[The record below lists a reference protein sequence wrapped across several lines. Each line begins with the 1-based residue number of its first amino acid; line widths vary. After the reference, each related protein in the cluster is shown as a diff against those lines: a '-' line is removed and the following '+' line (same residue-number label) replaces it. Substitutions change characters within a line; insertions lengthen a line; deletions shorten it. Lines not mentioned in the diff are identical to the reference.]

1 MRSKERNGFFPLR
14 RGRLVKL
21 LRRTQGPGASTGM
34 RIGGNYSKVGGERSG
49 RAGRK
54 SSAWPSQTPSP
65 AWHSG
70 RRNGC
75 RRQGTCSRRSRPS
88 RYSPCPTC
96 TARRTGSGAR
106 PSEAPSARPCRYGSH
121 ACPSRGC
128 TDRTRGSRH
137 WRSHCC
143 SRRACCT
150 CWSTASAPAPAWTP
164 ESRSVFG
171 PRAARGP
178 CPQVSRGRMR
188 LVFRAR

>member
-75 RRQGTCSRRSRPS
+75 RRQGTCSRRSRPI
-88 RYSPCPTC
+88 RCSPCLLC
-96 TARRTGSGAR
+96 TACRTGSGAR
-106 PSEAPSARPCRYGSH
+106 PSEASSARPCRYGSQT
-121 ACPSRGC
+121 CPFRGC
-128 TDRTRGSRH
+128 TDRTRGSRP
-137 WRSHCC
+137 WRSPCC
-143 SRRACCT
+143 SCRSCRT
-150 CWSTASAPAPAWTP
+150 CWSTASAPARAWTP
-164 ESRSVFG
+164 KG
-171 PRAARGP
+171 PAPLWQSPEAH
-178 CPQVSRGRMR
+178 
-188 LVFRAR
+188 